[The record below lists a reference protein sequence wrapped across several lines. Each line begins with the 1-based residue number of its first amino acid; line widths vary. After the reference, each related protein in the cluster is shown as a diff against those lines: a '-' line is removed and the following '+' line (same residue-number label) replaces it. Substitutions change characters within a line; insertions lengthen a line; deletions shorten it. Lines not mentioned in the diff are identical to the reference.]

1 MLKKTILLIG
11 TLYIN
16 YLFIALATPLAH
28 AEEKAHFKIGFSQ
41 ATTTEPWRLLFNQ
54 QLRNE
59 AAKHPEIELIVTD
72 AMDETEQQI
81 QDVKHLVSLG
91 IDALLISP
99 KVADALTPIVN
110 QTYQQGIPVFVLD
123 RDLTNEHY
131 TQFIGGDNFLIGRTA
146 GEYAVQLLGGK
157 GQASGHLVEIWG
169 LPASTP
175 AQERH
180 KGFQSVIE
188 QEPGLVNLIPP
199 EHSNAEYKQDIA
211 YAVMAEILEQ
221 YEDIDLVFAHN
232 DPMAYGAYLAA
243 QDFGREQDLFF
254 LGIDGMP
261 AEGVRW
267 VQEGILTATFLYE
280 TPGAVAI
287 QQALAL
293 LQGKEIAKRII
304 LPTQIIDQTKTNP

>member
-1 MLKKTILLIG
+1 MLKKAISIYIYTFLI
-11 TLYIN
+11 TLI
-16 YLFIALATPLAH
+16 IPLAH
-28 AEEKAHFKIGFSQ
+28 AEEKNHFKIGFSQ
-41 ATTTEPWRLLFNQ
+41 VTTTEPWRLLFNQ

-81 QDVKHLVSLG
+81 EDVKHLVSLG

-123 RDLTNEHY
+123 RDLTNEQY

-157 GQASGHLVEIWG
+157 GQARGNIVEIWG

-180 KGFQSVIE
+180 KGFQSVLD
-188 QEPGLVNLIPP
+188 QEPGLVSLVPV
-199 EHSNAEYKQDIA
+199 ERSNAQYKQDLA
-211 YAVMAEILEQ
+211 YTVMADALEQ
-221 YEDIDLVFAHN
+221 YEDIALVFAHN

-243 QDFGREQDLFF
+243 QDFGREQEMFF

-261 AEGVRW
+261 AEGARW

-287 QQALAL
+287 QQAVAL
-293 LQGKEIAKRII
+293 LQGKEIAKRVI
-304 LPTQIIDQTKTNP
+304 LPTEVIDQTPSDM